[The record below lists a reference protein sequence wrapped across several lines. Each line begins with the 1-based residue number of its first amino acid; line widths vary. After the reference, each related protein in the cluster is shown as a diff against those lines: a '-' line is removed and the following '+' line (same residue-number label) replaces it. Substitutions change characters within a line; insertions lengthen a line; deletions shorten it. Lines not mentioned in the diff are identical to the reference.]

1 MRNSNILGRLAA
13 KTACLVSAAAL
24 ALSAAPVMAE
34 YPEKPIKILVGFAAG
49 GGADTLSRLVAKELE
64 AELGQ
69 PVVIE
74 NKPGGGGVVMATGL
88 SRAEAD
94 GYTIGMAVD
103 ATFSLAP
110 LFGGQVKY
118 GVGDFDYLTTVAALQ
133 NAIVTSS
140 NSPFTSWDGMI
151 AHGKA
156 GNKIS
161 FASPSPATKMMIQYI
176 AKAEGID
183 VKVVPVKGG
192 GAAIK
197 EVLGGH
203 IDTAWSAGAHQAFL
217 KGGDLSVLAAGG
229 TQPLGLTPDVPTL
242 LDLGYDHAVDGI
254 FLFAAPK
261 GIPEDRLNRLT
272 EALYKAASAESV
284 ATLAQQKMGFPN
296 VVLSPQETTDEVL
309 RMVDVYEDL
318 MAASAGKQ

>member
-1 MRNSNILGRLAA
+1 MRNSNILGKLAA

-24 ALSAAPVMAE
+24 AFSAAPALAD

-88 SRAEAD
+88 SRADAD

-110 LFGGQVKY
+110 LFGDQVKY
-118 GVGDFDYLTTVAALQ
+118 GVTDFDYLTTVAALQ
-133 NAIVTSS
+133 NAIVTNSK
-140 NSPFTSWDGMI
+140 SPFTTWDEMI

-161 FASPSPATKMMIQYI
+161 FASVSPATKMMMQYI
-176 AKAEGID
+176 AKAEGLDIN
-183 VKVVPVKGG
+183 VVPVKGG
-192 GAAIK
+192 SAALK

-217 KGGDLSVLAAGG
+217 KGGELSILAAAG
-229 TQPLGLTPDVPTL
+229 TQPLGLTPNVPTL
-242 LDLGYDHAVDGI
+242 LDLGYDHGVDGI

-272 EALYKAASAESV
+272 EALYKASQAESV

-296 VVLSPQETTDEVL
+296 VVLTPQETTNEVL
-309 RMVDVYEDL
+309 RMVDVYSDL
-318 MAASAGKQ
+318 MTAAAGK